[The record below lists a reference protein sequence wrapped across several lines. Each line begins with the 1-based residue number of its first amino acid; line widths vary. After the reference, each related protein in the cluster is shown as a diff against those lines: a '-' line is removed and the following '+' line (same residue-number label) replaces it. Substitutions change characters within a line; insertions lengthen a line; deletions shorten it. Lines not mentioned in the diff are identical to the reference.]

1 MLEASTSAT
10 PALVPLDQGTRTRS
24 STAESARLDMLF
36 NDTGL
41 HTGVLDASADEARAS
56 ISGRQNG
63 ALRRLLGQRR
73 RVRQIFLVVDVQSA
87 AGRSARRR
95 RPRHRGRVVD
105 YEERDEGDRG
115 GVVTKSFS
123 QRSRQNPRRR
133 QPVTFISLPFYFIW
147 LPFGDNFLL
156 DLLADLDTGTT
167 LMERLWASPTRG
179 STAVATSP
187 MGRPTRGDIIRH

>member
-95 RPRHRGRVVD
+95 RPRHHGRVAD
-105 YEERDEGDRG
+105 YEERDEGDRD
-115 GVVTKSFS
+115 GVVAKS
-123 QRSRQNPRRR
+123 
-133 QPVTFISLPFYFIW
+133 SLAAIAAKPAPTTSPLLLFFLFW
-147 LPFGDNFLL
+147 LPFGENFLL
-156 DLLADLDTGTT
+156 DLLADF
-167 LMERLWASPTRG
+167 RLTWTQVPHMPFHPCDACG
-179 STAVATSP
+179 C
-187 MGRPTRGDIIRH
+187 